1 MVVVVGEDA
10 EVTRRWTLAR
20 QLLVLQLAIVSLVLV
35 AVTAVSLAQSRLEF
49 DATAGRRALA
59 VAEALA
65 SSPVIRSALE
75 RQAGPGRPSVEAES
89 VAPAILAVRG
99 IAENARTVAGFT
111 SVAVADQQGT
121 VLASAL
127 PDELGSTVR
136 LPGRVLTLGRQW
148 LGTVETDDGPAVVA
162 QVPVLGETG
171 EQLGDVVGLVAV
183 SRERPTLLDNLGS
196 VLPNLLVYLGIAS
209 AVGVVGSLL
218 LAGRVKRQTLGLEP
232 REIAGLVEHRE
243 ALLFGVREGVLALD
257 PGGRVTLAN
266 AAAVELLGLPPN
278 PVGVSVGRL
287 RLEPAVRAALLG
299 DSPGVDV
306 PVAAHGRLLVLN
318 RMPVT
323 TAGRSLG
330 SVTTLRD
337 RTELLS
343 LQREVEAVHDVTQT
357 LRAQAHE
364 FSNRLHTI
372 AGLIELGEYDE
383 VAGYVHRIGRSDAA
397 LTDRVTSRI
406 ATPAV
411 AALLVAKASLATEQ
425 GVELRVA
432 AGSRMGEVGED
443 MATDVAT
450 VLGNLVDNALDA
462 VAGGPR
468 DGGGWVEVEVVHDH
482 DAVVVVV
489 QDSGPGIDARVAGR
503 LFERG
508 VSTKP
513 APVGGRGIG
522 LSLVELVCT
531 GRGGSVQVE
540 TDRGTVFR
548 ARLPFRPAEVPEAAG
563 R

>member
-1 MVVVVGEDA
+1 M
-10 EVTRRWTLAR
+10 TRRWTLAR
-20 QLLVLQLAIVSLVLV
+20 QLLVLQLAIISLVLV
-35 AVTAVSLAQSRLEF
+35 AVTAVSVAQSRLEF
-49 DATAGRRALA
+49 DATAGRRALS
-59 VAEALA
+59 VAESLA
-65 SSPVIRSALE
+65 SSTVVRSALE
-75 RQAGPGRPSVEAES
+75 QREGASS
-89 VAPAILAVRG
+89 PAFDPEVVSPAVLAARG
-99 IAENARTVAGFT
+99 VAENARTVGGFT
-111 SVAVADQQGT
+111 SVAVVDQQGT
-121 VLASAL
+121 VLATAL
-127 PDELGSTVR
+127 PDELGSALR
-136 LPGRVLTLGRQW
+136 LPGDVLRVGRQW
-148 LGTVETDDGPAVVA
+148 VGVVATEDGPAVVA
-162 QVPVLGETG
+162 QVPVLADDEG
-171 EQLGDVVGLVAV
+171 QLGDVVGLVAV
-183 SRERPTLLDNLGS
+183 SRDRPTLLDNLGS
-196 VLPNLLVYLGIAS
+196 VLPNLLVYLGVAS
-209 AVGVVGSLL
+209 GVGVVASLL

-243 ALLFGVREGVLALD
+243 ALLFGVKEGVLALD
-257 PGGRVTLAN
+257 LTGRVTLAN

-278 PVGVSVGRL
+278 PVGVSLARL
-287 RLEPAVRAALLG
+287 SLEPALREALLG
-299 DSPGVDV
+299 DPPGTDL

-318 RMPVT
+318 RMPVSSG
-323 TAGRSLG
+323 GRSLG

-343 LQREVEAVHDVTQT
+343 LQREVDAVRDVTQT

-383 VAGYVHRIGRSDAA
+383 AAGYVHRIGRSDAA

-411 AALLVAKASLATEQ
+411 AALLVAKASLAMEQ
-425 GVELRVA
+425 RVELRVA
-432 AGSRMGEVGED
+432 ASSRMGNVGED
-443 MATDVAT
+443 MATDVVT

-462 VAGGPR
+462 VATGGG
-468 DGGGWVEVEVVHDH
+468 DGGGWVQVEVVDDE

-489 QDSGPGIDARVAGR
+489 EDSGPGIDAQVAGR

-531 GRGGSVQVE
+531 ARGGAVQVGTE
-540 TDRGTVFR
+540 RGTVFR
-548 ARLPFRPAEVPEAAG
+548 ARLPFRPAELLQSAG